1 MNHDFHFLSPLER
14 RCLLVA
20 GMAAGTAALAAALM
34 LFDDDG
40 RTPWFAPGSPM
51 ASAAEHCERPS
62 APEARHACLRRIAA
76 ASAADAVALAGR

>member
-1 MNHDFHFLSPLER
+1 MDDDFHFLSPLER

-20 GMAAGTAALAAALM
+20 GMAAGSAALAAALL
-34 LFDDDG
+34 LFDADG

-51 ASAAEHCERPS
+51 AGAAQHCDQPSAA
-62 APEARHACLRRIAA
+62 AARHACLRRIAA